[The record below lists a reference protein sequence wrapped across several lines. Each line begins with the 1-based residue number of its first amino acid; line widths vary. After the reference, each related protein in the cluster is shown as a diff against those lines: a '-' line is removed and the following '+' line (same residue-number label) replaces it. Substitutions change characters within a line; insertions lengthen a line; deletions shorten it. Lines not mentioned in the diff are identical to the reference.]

1 MGIAG
6 TEVSKDAADMVLADD
21 DFSPI
26 VRAVREG
33 RRIYDNIR
41 RFVRYMLT
49 ANSGEI
55 WVIFLAPFF
64 GLPLPL
70 LPVQIL
76 WINLVT
82 DGLPAVALGFEPPEP
97 GVMRRPPREPSES
110 VLAGGLWQHVLFI
123 GLLMGA
129 VPLALG
135 LWGEATGRPW
145 QTMVFTSLALLQLG
159 HALAVRSETETLR
172 RRRVRTNVFLMTAV
186 AGTAALQI
194 GMLWIPVA
202 RRLLDIEP
210 LEAGELAIVLASS
223 TIVFLVVEAGK
234 VIQRRR
240 ITR

>member
-1 MGIAG
+1 
-6 TEVSKDAADMVLADD
+6 
-21 DFSPI
+21 
-26 VRAVREG
+26 
-33 RRIYDNIR
+33 
-41 RFVRYMLT
+41 
-49 ANSGEI
+49 
-55 WVIFLAPFF
+55 
-64 GLPLPL
+64 
-70 LPVQIL
+70 
-76 WINLVT
+76 
-82 DGLPAVALGFEPPEP
+82 
-97 GVMRRPPREPSES
+97 
-110 VLAGGLWQHVLFI
+110 VLFI